1 MEKHF
6 DINEG
11 GYSVRC
17 KLFAHK
23 DARTYQRVVICTHGY
38 GGTKDRANIAK
49 FAEKETSKY
58 KTDAVIA
65 FPLSPGTHTI
75 ELNYSTP
82 GLGLGALISGISV
95 LALALLLWL
104 CRGKHVLIPD
114 RAPEEIESRAEWKA
128 LAEEDFQKLSE
139 LTMPELTRPQAP
151 PEEDETA
158 SKAAEDPPSEETE

>member
-1 MEKHF
+1 MLTEFSDTHLVGTVEAKKDGLF
-6 DINEG
+6 YTSIPYEPGWTATVDGTPIALAET
-11 GYSVRC
+11 YDPSADAV
-17 KLFAHK
+17 KL
-23 DARTYQRVVICTHGY
+23 
-38 GGTKDRANIAK
+38 
-49 FAEKETSKY
+49 
-58 KTDAVIA
+58 TDAVIS
-65 FPLSPGTHTI
+65 FPLSAGTHTI

-128 LAEEDFQKLSE
+128 LAEEDFQNLSE
-139 LTMPELTRPQAP
+139 LTMPELTRPLAP

-158 SKAAEDPPSEETE
+158 S